1 MKKINKRIIS
11 LLLFIPVNIIEHKK
25 KKHSEESKDNREMEL
40 KD

>member
-25 KKHSEESKDNREMEL
+25 KHFEESKDNREMEL